1 MSDLNPYDV
10 KHIKISTGEDIL
22 CEIIEEDE
30 YDLVIRRALKLQ
42 TDIDDEGTRYHSFRT
57 YMTYQDDPEVYVILK
72 SLHVV
77 SVTFPS
83 PTMMKQYL
91 YSISEVEKNKIMAD
105 AAEEGMALSTK
116 DIYDRV
122 MDSMGLDSDGNNSN
136 ILKFPD
142 PEKTVH

>member
-1 MSDLNPYDV
+1 MSELNPYDV
-10 KHIKISTGEDIL
+10 KHIKLSTGEEVL

-42 TDIDDEGTRYHSFRT
+42 TDIDEEGTRYHSFRT
-57 YMTYQDDPEVYVILK
+57 YMTYQDDPEVYVIMK
-72 SLHVV
+72 SIHVV
-77 SVTFPS
+77 SVTYPS

-91 YSISEVEKNKIMAD
+91 YSISEVEKNRMMAD
-105 AAEEGMALSTK
+105 EEEGMTSE

-122 MDSMGLDSDGNNSN
+122 LNSMGRDSSNSN
-136 ILKFPD
+136 VLQFPD

>member
-1 MSDLNPYDV
+1 MSELNPYDI
-10 KHIKISTGEDIL
+10 KHIKLSTGEEVL

-42 TDIDDEGTRYHSFRT
+42 TDIDEEGTRYHSFRT

-72 SLHVV
+72 SIHVV
-77 SVTFPS
+77 SVTYPS

-91 YSISEVEKNKIMAD
+91 YSISAVEKNRMMAD
-105 AAEEGMALSTK
+105 EEEGMTSE

-122 MDSMGLDSDGNNSN
+122 LNSMGRDSNNSN
-136 ILKFPD
+136 VLQFPD

>member
-1 MSDLNPYDV
+1 MSELNPYDI
-10 KHIKISTGEDIL
+10 KHIKLSTGEEVL

-42 TDIDDEGTRYHSFRT
+42 TDIDEEGTRYHSFRT

-72 SLHVV
+72 SIHVV
-77 SVTFPS
+77 SVTYPS

-91 YSISEVEKNKIMAD
+91 YSISEVEKNRMMAD
-105 AAEEGMALSTK
+105 EGEGMTSE

-122 MDSMGLDSDGNNSN
+122 LNSMGRDSNNSN
-136 ILKFPD
+136 VLQFPD

>member
-1 MSDLNPYDV
+1 MSELNPYDV
-10 KHIKISTGEDIL
+10 KHIKLSTGEEVL

-77 SVTFPS
+77 SVTYPS

-91 YSISEVEKNKIMAD
+91 YSISEVEKNRMMTD
-105 AAEEGMALSTK
+105 EEEGMTSE

-122 MDSMGLDSDGNNSN
+122 LNSMARDSNNSN
-136 ILKFPD
+136 VLQFPD

>member
-1 MSDLNPYDV
+1 MSELNPYDV
-10 KHIKISTGEDIL
+10 KHIKLSTGEEVL

-77 SVTFPS
+77 SVTYPS

-91 YSISEVEKNKIMAD
+91 YSISEVEKNRMMTD
-105 AAEEGMALSTK
+105 EEEGMTSE

-122 MDSMGLDSDGNNSN
+122 LNSMGRDSNNSN
-136 ILKFPD
+136 VLQFPD

>member
-1 MSDLNPYDV
+1 MSELNPYDI
-10 KHIKISTGEDIL
+10 KHIKLSTGEEVL

-42 TDIDDEGTRYHSFRT
+42 TDIDEEGTRYHSFRT

-72 SLHVV
+72 SIHVV
-77 SVTFPS
+77 SVTYPS

-91 YSISEVEKNKIMAD
+91 YSISEVEKNRMMAD
-105 AAEEGMALSTK
+105 EEEGMTSE

-122 MDSMGLDSDGNNSN
+122 LNSMGRDSNNSN
-136 ILKFPD
+136 VLQFPD